1 MHAAAIRP
9 FAAIVPAGWA
19 PRHCYSTTRRSP
31 PLSLLPPTRLALPA
45 HITTLCTLV
54 STIALHDLPSGPL
67 LNPSS
72 SPAAL
77 ACTFHTSSTCARCT
91 LSPFL
96 QEFKTQWPFNPDSY
110 LGYRGPDELETVTG
124 ALLQWCS
131 VGAVGSCLP
140 SVQTADV

>member
-1 MHAAAIRP
+1 MLPLSGRAVP
-9 FAAIVPAGWA
+9 VPAGRA

-31 PLSLLPPTRLALPA
+31 PLYLLPPTVSAL
-45 HITTLCTLV
+45 TTLCTILNHR
-54 STIALHDLPSGPL
+54 AARLAKRPSPQPL
-67 LNPSS
+67 LL
-72 SPAAL
+72 PAAL

-91 LSPFL
+91 LSSPFL

-131 VGAVGSCLP
+131 AGAVGSRLP
-140 SVQTADV
+140 SVKAM